1 VTTNEIAPI
10 NRSISPITISLNVT
24 TNEIAPINRSISQSV
39 NQSTNRLSSC
49 SELSLHPLVNRSID
63 QSINPS
69 IHQSIRHSIIESL
82 NHSIDQSDRAISRF
96 DQPVR
101 SIAPP
106 LAPFPPAVPGTQTCI
121 AVLARGPAYIQSI
134 FPAVQPAI
142 HQLDRLINQSQSINH
157 QHHSHSLNVQ

>member
-1 VTTNEIAPI
+1 MTNQSDQSIHLSFPPSSCPRYSDLHRGSSPRLSIYPIHLSGNQSIDPSVPI
-10 NRSISPITISLNVT
+10 NQPIIISLNVT

-49 SELSLHPLVNRSID
+49 SELSLHPFVNRSID

-96 DQPVR
+96 DQPVQ
-101 SIAPP
+101 SIAHLSLPS
-106 LAPFPPAVPGTQTCI
+106 LQLSQVLRPAS
-121 AVLARGPAYIQSI
+121 R
-134 FPAVQPAI
+134 F
-142 HQLDRLINQSQSINH
+142 
-157 QHHSHSLNVQ
+157 